1 MLLHNISTEG
11 GGILPISLAGNTKG
25 KGIRY
30 FVMAT
35 KWLNTI

>member
-1 MLLHNISTEG
+1 MHARGHGDDGKDRVINSKGEG
-11 GGILPISLAGNTKG
+11 VWGV
-25 KGIRY
+25 